1 MRLVFLGDSLTWGGY
16 GGNFVAEVAKLM
28 PQHEI
33 INAGTGGD
41 TVINLLNRLDEDV
54 LAHKPDGVFV
64 MVGGNDAISS
74 CQPDTKHYYRRRKG
88 APEGIMTLDL
98 FTQTYRELLTQ
109 IQVAHAQ
116 AWVGL
121 PTMEYNPTT
130 VAATREFN
138 AAAAEVA
145 RALHIPVLDLM
156 DKFPP
161 GDIPDRPP
169 LSMDYI
175 RQIGQ
180 REQSGWDDYEAE
192 RQRGGYQYT
201 FDGLHLTPDTA
212 RQLAQVIVDFLEL

>member
-16 GGNFVAEVAKLM
+16 GGNFVAEVAKLL
-28 PQHEI
+28 PQHEV
-33 INAGTGGD
+33 INTGMGGD
-41 TVINLLNRLDEDV
+41 TVVNLLDRLDEDV

-64 MVGGNDAISS
+64 MIGGNDAISS

-88 APEGIMTLDL
+88 APEGIMTLAL

-109 IQVAHAQ
+109 IQLAHAQ

-121 PTMEYNPTT
+121 PTMEYNPMT

-138 AAAAEVA
+138 DATAEVA
-145 RALHIPVLDLM
+145 RTLNIPVLDLM
-156 DKFPP
+156 EKFPP
-161 GDIPDRPP
+161 GDVPDRPD

-180 REQSGWDDYEAE
+180 RETDGWDDYEAE
-192 RQRGGYQYT
+192 RQRQGFLYT
-201 FDGLHLTPDTA
+201 FDGLHLTPNTA
-212 RQLAQVIVDFLEL
+212 KQLAQVIVDFLEL